1 MSVKFVEII
10 ENNGFR
16 VFGMLNEQEINT
28 IKGIIKNI
36 NLVGKNV
43 CEVYGDLNEIY
54 QQFYLHNLNGFV
66 IYFEESKFKSM
77 RVCIQKIIPSKSIEI

>member
-36 NLVGKNV
+36 NLVGKNI
-43 CEVYGDLNEIY
+43 CEAYGDLNEIY
-54 QQFYLHNLNGFV
+54 QQFYLHNLNGFA

-77 RVCIQKIIPSKSIEI
+77 RVCIQKIISSKSIEI